1 MAMLNIMEAKANRM
15 SAIRSHIKGGAE
27 GLVYEVAPRPV
38 LRPGDVLIEVK
49 AAAIS
54 PAEFTWPPSWVNADG
69 SSRLPVIPSHEI
81 SGVVAEIGS
90 DVTGLAEGQ
99 EVYGLIDFYRDG
111 GAAEFVAAKAVELAP
126 KPHSIDHVHAAAIPL
141 SALTAWQAFRVRAS
155 LEAGQRVL
163 IHGGAGGVGSYAVQI
178 AKALG
183 AETIATCSAANATFV
198 KQMGADRV
206 IEYDQARFEDF
217 VRDADLVLDGV
228 GSETLTRSWGV
239 IRRGGTL
246 ISIVDEPSQETA
258 ARLGIRALFFIVE
271 PNRGHL
277 VELAKMVDAGKISPI
292 VSKVFPLHQAR
303 EAYELGSRG
312 HMRGKIV
319 LSVG

>member
-1 MAMLNIMEAKANRM
+1 MN
-15 SAIRSHIKGGAE
+15 AIRSHVQGGAE
-27 GLVYEVAPRPV
+27 GLVYEVAQRPV

-69 SSRLPVIPSHEI
+69 TSRLPVIPSHEI

-90 DVTGLAEGQ
+90 EATGLTLGQ
-99 EVYGLIDFYRDG
+99 EAYGLVDFYRDG
-111 GAAEFVAAKAVELAP
+111 GAAEFVAVRADDLAP
-126 KPHSIDHVHAAAIPL
+126 KPRSINHVHAAAMPL

-155 LEAGQRVL
+155 LGAGQRVL

-178 AKALG
+178 AKSLG
-183 AETIATCSAANATFV
+183 AETIATCSAANAKFV
-198 KQMGADRV
+198 KQMGAERV
-206 IEYDQARFEDF
+206 IEYDQASFEDF
-217 VRDADLVLDGV
+217 VGDADLVLDCV
-228 GSETLTRSWGV
+228 GGETLARSWGV

-277 VELAKMVDAGKISPI
+277 IELAKMVDAGKITPI